1 MSSSEHF
8 RRATFADLQQ
18 EAPAPP
24 REEFSEQKDFP
35 RLEPTVQRELTP
47 DEAHR
52 NGLAEGEEQGRAA
65 AMKELEPVLAELR
78 ALTQSMT
85 AVRQERLEAAESD
98 LVQLA
103 VEITRRI
110 LRGELAQSEDVVLQ
124 MARACIEEA
133 QGEAP
138 LILHVAP
145 DDVEMLRTRLP
156 ELELDLADA
165 AVQVQADSSLEP
177 GSVVL
182 ETPLRCYDGRPQ
194 RLLRQAEQRLDAEE
208 ES

>member
-1 MSSSEHF
+1 MSSSEYF
-8 RRATFADLQQ
+8 RRASFVDLEQ
-18 EAPAPP
+18 EIPASP
-24 REEFSEQKDFP
+24 REDFTEQTDFP
-35 RLEPTVQRELTP
+35 RLARTAQLELTP
-47 DEAHR
+47 DEAYR
-52 NGLAEGEEQGRAA
+52 NGLTEGEERGRTAA
-65 AMKELEPVLAELR
+65 IKELEPVLAELR
-78 ALTQSMT
+78 TLAVSMS
-85 AVRQERLEAAESD
+85 AVRAERLNAAEGD
-98 LVQLA
+98 LIQVA
-103 VEITRRI
+103 TEITKRI
-110 LRGELAQSEDVVLQ
+110 LRGELAQSEDVVLR

-194 RLLRQAEQRLDAEE
+194 RLLRQAEQRLGAEE